1 MGHVFRWKIMKET
14 VISEIIRKFKDRVTM
29 DFNHPMAGKD
39 VIFEGS
45 VVALRKATPDDIPA
59 N

>member
-1 MGHVFRWKIMKET
+1 MFFPMEDNEGNRHFGKI
-14 VISEIIRKFKDRVTM
+14 VRKFKDRVTM

-45 VVALRKATPDDIPA
+45 VVALRRATPEDIPA
-59 N
+59 NW